1 MEQVLLKQVK
11 QGEYFRLKDNE
22 NAPLWVRN
30 HYDRASKTYSCS
42 KYDDSNHETFLKPIK
57 KVFV

>member
-1 MEQVLLKQVK
+1 MKQVLLKQIK
-11 QGEYFRLKDNE
+11 QGEYFSLKDNE

-42 KYDDSNHETFLKPIK
+42 KYDDVNSESFMKPNR